1 MHLQLAVFQETNYLR
16 NQIQNE
22 REKQNQWKNLYFQ
35 EHAELV
41 ELKRRFQAFQT
52 AMRAQGDDVN
62 NNNQSEKWELRG
74 RKVCL
79 NFLGIS
85 LIVIVISLS
94 LYSSINFKCLQIVAN
109 NFVQ

>member
-52 AMRAQGDDVN
+52 AIRAQGDDVN

-79 NFLGIS
+79 NFLYHYHYIVVLIS
-85 LIVIVISLS
+85 NAFRLS
-94 LYSSINFKCLQIVAN
+94 QIILYSELI
-109 NFVQ
+109 